1 MATPAQMYD
10 HRLNP
15 LKGWPSPYA
24 LDKAN
29 AVGSAT
35 EEQGIRAGMVMH
47 IDAATQLF
55 KRGLPGNQVP
65 IFAWNDYVHFD
76 AMGGD
81 DGNIS
86 LQGNMKGM
94 SGLVALGAYELQT
107 TEFVTGQTYS
117 ANTPLTVQ
125 NAATD
130 DLGKVMPGNFY
141 ADAICGIV
149 SDGQSTN
156 ANGSSVVAFWSYF
169 LPSLHIQE
177 SSSLV

>member
-1 MATPAQMYD
+1 MQPSQMFD

-24 LDKAN
+24 LDKAKE
-29 AVGSAT
+29 VGTAT
-35 EEQGIRAGMVMH
+35 EEQGIRAGMVIH

-55 KRGLPGNQVP
+55 KRGLPGNQMP
-65 IFAWNDYVHFD
+65 IFAWNDYASFD
-76 AMGGD
+76 TMGGD

-86 LQGNMKGM
+86 LQGNMKGL
-94 SGLVALGAYELQT
+94 SGMVATGAFELQT

-117 ANTPLTVQ
+117 PNTALTVN
-125 NAATD
+125 NAAGD
-130 DLGKVMPGNFY
+130 DLGKVTPGNFY
-141 ADAICGIV
+141 ADVICGVV

>member
-1 MATPAQMYD
+1 
-10 HRLNP
+10 
-15 LKGWPSPYA
+15 
-24 LDKAN
+24 
-29 AVGSAT
+29 
-35 EEQGIRAGMVMH
+35 
-47 IDAATQLF
+47 
-55 KRGLPGNQVP
+55 
-65 IFAWNDYVHFD
+65 
-76 AMGGD
+76 MGGD